1 MSAEDPEQVGQ
12 YRLVGRLGRGGMGQ
26 VYLGRSAS
34 GRLVAVKVVR
44 AELGHDP
51 GLRRR
56 FVREVAAAR
65 RVTGFFTAAV
75 VDADPEG
82 DPPWLA
88 TAYVPGLPLSTAV
101 AEYGAWSERA
111 VRTLG
116 AALAEALEGIHQAGL
131 VHRDL
136 KPLNVLLAADGPRV
150 IDFGIS
156 LAADDTQLT
165 QTGMLIG
172 TPGFISPEQLV
183 GDPTTAA
190 SDVFALGAVLA
201 WTATGS
207 GPYGRGSAH
216 AVNYRVAHEEPNLS
230 ALPGDLAGVV
240 ARCLDK
246 KPSRRPTASQ
256 LIAELGHMADS
267 ADGGP
272 LTEVDWLP
280 PAVREAIGRK
290 GAATPEAPEDRRPGE
305 PTRPDP
311 TDLADPAERTG
322 QSERTGRSERPGQ
335 SERLDQSE
343 GPDRS
348 RPWFPA
354 SRRGAVAVAG
364 AAALAILLSVLFLPF
379 PDETHGSDDSAKSAS
394 PGPRAPRLSPIWS
407 FQPDKDAKAAP
418 VYADGRIYT
427 TDDNGTLYA
436 VKASTGTKLWKFR
449 QTGSK
454 ATAGPL
460 VVNDVVYF
468 AGDNHHMY
476 ALDARNGRT
485 RWETEYESSVSSLT
499 VSDGRVYDA
508 IDVSDEAADYSV
520 LHARDA
526 RTGRELWTEERSAG
540 NLVAAGGRLYY
551 SLDDRVTALRG
562 KDGSTLWEAKTDMAS
577 VDTLAVNGGL
587 VHLGGDGR
595 DSDDPEFAVEAR
607 DSGTGKKIWNASF
620 PQKHGTWAPPAR
632 PLVAG
637 GLVHWSGH
645 DRVHSFTAE
654 TGDEVWR
661 RRVPGSVGVDES
673 GVEGSLQP
681 LGVER
686 GALHLQ
692 GRGGNLYTLDART
705 GACRWKCAPRRYGR
719 MAAWGTAPAVLK
731 SGVLY
736 YSDGKLRASQL

>member
-1 MSAEDPEQVGQ
+1 MAPSCTPLAAEDPEQVGQ

-88 TAYVPGLPLSTAV
+88 TAYVPGVPLSTAV
-101 AEYGAWSERA
+101 AEHGAWSERA

-116 AALAEALEGIHQAGL
+116 AALAEALEGIHHAGL

-136 KPLNVLLAADGPRV
+136 KPSNVLLAADGPRV

-190 SDVFALGAVLA
+190 SDIFALGAVLA

-207 GPYGRGSAH
+207 GPYGQGSAH
-216 AVNYRVAHEEPNLS
+216 AVNYRVAHEEPDLS
-230 ALPGDLAGVV
+230 ALPGDLARVV

-246 KPSRRPTASQ
+246 DPSRRPTASQ
-256 LIAELGHMADS
+256 LIAELGHMAEG
-267 ADGGP
+267 ADRGP
-272 LTEVDWLP
+272 LTEIEWLP
-280 PAVREAIGRK
+280 PAVSAAIGRE
-290 GAATPEAPEDRRPGE
+290 GAATQAPPETRQPTA
-305 PTRPDP
+305 PTRPDR
-311 TDLADPAERTG
+311 ADRATR
-322 QSERTGRSERPGQ
+322 
-335 SERLDQSE
+335 
-343 GPDRS
+343 PDRPDRTDRADGS
-348 RPWFPA
+348 RPRPPTSFRR
-354 SRRGAVAVAG
+354 SRGVVLGVAG

-379 PDETHGSDDSAKSAS
+379 PDDSDGSHGSDGPAKSAS
-394 PGPRAPRLSPIWS
+394 PGPHGPALSPVWS
-407 FQPDKDAKAAP
+407 FQPDKDVTATP

-427 TDDNGTLYA
+427 TDGNGTLYA
-436 VKASTGTKLWKFR
+436 VKAGAGTELWKFR
-449 QTGSK
+449 QTGNK
-454 ATAGPL
+454 VTAGPL
-460 VVNDVVYF
+460 VVDGIVYF
-468 AGDNHHMY
+468 AGDNHRLY
-476 ALDARNGRT
+476 ALDARSGRT
-485 RWETEYESSVSSLT
+485 RWETEYKSSVSSLT
-499 VSDGRVYDA
+499 IADGRVYDA
-508 IDVSDEAADYSV
+508 IDVSDEATDYSV

-526 RTGRELWTEERSAG
+526 RTGRKLWSEERSAG

-577 VDTLAVNGGL
+577 VDTLVVNGGL
-587 VHLGGDGR
+587 MHLGGDGR
-595 DSDDPEFAVEAR
+595 DSGKAEFAVEAR
-607 DSGTGKKIWNASF
+607 DSGTGKKVWSASF
-620 PQKHGTWAPPAR
+620 PQKRGTWSPPAR

-645 DRVHSFTAE
+645 DRVHSFTAD
-654 TGDEVWR
+654 TGDEVWQR
-661 RRVPGSVGVDES
+661 RIPGSVGVDES
-673 GVEGSLQP
+673 GAEGSLQP

-719 MAAWGTAPAVLK
+719 VAEWKTAPAALK
-731 SGVLY
+731 NGVLY
-736 YSDGKLRASQL
+736 SGDRKLRASRL

>member
-1 MSAEDPEQVGQ
+1 MAPSYTPLAAEDPEQVGQ

-44 AELGHDP
+44 AELDHDP

-82 DPPWLA
+82 DPAWLA

-111 VRTLG
+111 VRALG
-116 AALAEALEGIHQAGL
+116 SALAEALEGIHHAGL

-136 KPLNVLLAADGPRV
+136 KPSNVLLAADGPRV

-183 GDPTTAA
+183 GGATTAA

-207 GPYGRGSAH
+207 GPFGRGSAH
-216 AVNYRVAHEEPNLS
+216 AVNYRVAHEEPDLA

-246 KPSRRPTASQ
+246 EPTRRPTASQ
-256 LIAELGHMADS
+256 LVAELGHTADS
-267 ADGGP
+267 TDGAP

-280 PAVREAIGRK
+280 PAVTEAIGRQ
-290 GAATPEAPEDRRPGE
+290 GAATPKPSEDREPGA
-305 PTRPDP
+305 PTRTDP
-311 TDLADPAERTG
+311 GDRAERT
-322 QSERTGRSERPGQ
+322 
-335 SERLDQSE
+335 
-343 GPDRS
+343 DRS
-348 RPWFPA
+348 RLWPLT
-354 SRRGAVAVAG
+354 SRRSVLGAVG
-364 AAALAILLSVLFLPF
+364 AAVLAILLSLPFLPF
-379 PDETHGSDDSAKSAS
+379 PDDSHGSDGPDKSAS
-394 PGPRAPRLSPIWS
+394 TGPRASTMSQTWS
-407 FQPDKDAKAAP
+407 FQPDKKVMTAP
-418 VYADGRIYT
+418 VHADGRIYA
-427 TDDNGTLYA
+427 TDGNGTLYA

-449 QTGSK
+449 QTGDK
-454 ATAGPL
+454 VTAGPL
-460 VVNDVVYF
+460 VVDGVVYF
-468 AGDNHHMY
+468 ASDNHHLY
-476 ALDARNGRT
+476 ALDARSGRT
-485 RWETEYESSVSSLT
+485 RWEAEYESSISSLT
-499 VSDGRVYDA
+499 IADGRVYDA
-508 IDVSDEAADYSV
+508 VDVSDEVTDYSV

-526 RTGRELWTEERSAG
+526 RTGRKLWTEERSAG
-540 NLVAAGGRLYY
+540 NLVAAGGTLYY

-562 KDGSTLWEAKTDMAS
+562 KDGSTRWETKTDMSS
-577 VDTLAVNGGL
+577 VDTFAVNGGL
-587 VHLGGDGR
+587 VHLGGDSR
-595 DSDDPEFAVEAR
+595 DSGERKFAVEAR
-607 DSGTGKKIWNASF
+607 DSGTGKKVWSASF
-620 PQKHGTWAPPAR
+620 PQKRGTWAPPAR
-632 PLVAG
+632 PLVTG

-645 DRVHSFTAE
+645 DRVHSFTAD
-654 TGDEVWR
+654 TGDEVWQR
-661 RRVPGSVGVDES
+661 RIPGSVGVDES

-705 GACRWKCAPRRYGR
+705 GACRSKCAPRRYGR
-719 MAAWGTAPAVLK
+719 VAAWETAPAILK
-731 SGVLY
+731 NGVLY
-736 YSDGKLRASQL
+736 HGDRKLHASRL

>member
-1 MSAEDPEQVGQ
+1 MAPSYTPLVAEDPEQVGQ
-12 YRLVGRLGRGGMGQ
+12 YRLIGRLGRGGMGQ

-44 AELGHDP
+44 AELDHDP

-82 DPPWLA
+82 DPAWLA

-101 AEYGAWSERA
+101 AEYGAWSGRA
-111 VRTLG
+111 VRALG
-116 AALAEALEGIHQAGL
+116 AALAEALEGIHHVGL

-136 KPLNVLLAADGPRV
+136 KPSNVLLAADGPRV

-183 GDPTTAA
+183 GDATTAA

-207 GPYGRGSAH
+207 GPYGQGSAH
-216 AVNYRVAHEEPNLS
+216 AVNYRVAHEKPDLT
-230 ALPGDLAGVV
+230 ALPDDLAGVV

-246 KPSRRPTASQ
+246 EPTRRPTASQ
-256 LIAELGHMADS
+256 LVAELGHMTES
-267 ADGGP
+267 ADGDA

-280 PAVREAIGRK
+280 PAVTEAIDRQ
-290 GAATPEAPEDRRPGE
+290 GAATPEPPEDRQPNA
-305 PTRPDP
+305 PTRRDR
-311 TDLADPAERTG
+311 ADRAKRT
-322 QSERTGRSERPGQ
+322 
-335 SERLDQSE
+335 
-343 GPDRS
+343 DRS
-348 RPWFPA
+348 RPWSLA
-354 SRRGAVAVAG
+354 SRRGVLGVAG
-364 AAALAILLSVLFLPF
+364 AVGLAILLSLLFLQL
-379 PDETHGSDDSAKSAS
+379 PDDSHGSDGPAKSAL
-394 PGPRAPRLSPIWS
+394 PGPRGPKVSQTWS
-407 FQPDKDAKAAP
+407 FQPDKEVMTTP
-418 VYADGRIYT
+418 VHADGRIYAA
-427 TDDNGTLYA
+427 DGNGTLYA
-436 VKASTGTKLWKFR
+436 VKASTGAKLWKFR
-449 QTGSK
+449 QTGNK
-454 ATAGPL
+454 VTAGPL
-460 VVNDVVYF
+460 VIDGVVYF
-468 AGDNHHMY
+468 AGDNHHLY
-476 ALDARNGRT
+476 ALDARSGRT
-485 RWETEYESSVSSLT
+485 RWKAEYESSVSSLT
-499 VSDGRVYDA
+499 IADGRVYDA
-508 IDVSDEAADYSV
+508 IAVSDGAADYSV
-520 LHARDA
+520 LHARNA
-526 RTGRELWTEERSAG
+526 RTGHKLWTEQRSVG
-540 NLVAAGGRLYY
+540 NLVAAGGTLYY

-562 KDGSTLWEAKTDMAS
+562 KDGSTRWEAKTDIAS

-595 DSDDPEFAVEAR
+595 DSGEREFAVEAR
-607 DSGTGKKIWNASF
+607 DSGTGKKIWSASF
-620 PQKHGTWAPPAR
+620 PQKRGTWAPPAR

-645 DRVHSFTAE
+645 DRVHSFTVE
-654 TGDEVWR
+654 TGDEVWQR
-661 RRVPGSVGVDES
+661 RIPGSVGVDES

-681 LGVER
+681 LGVEG

-692 GRGGNLYTLDART
+692 GRGGNLYALDTRT

-719 MAAWGTAPAVLK
+719 VAAWETAPATLK
-731 SGVLY
+731 DGVVY
-736 YSDGKLRASQL
+736 YGDRKLHASRL